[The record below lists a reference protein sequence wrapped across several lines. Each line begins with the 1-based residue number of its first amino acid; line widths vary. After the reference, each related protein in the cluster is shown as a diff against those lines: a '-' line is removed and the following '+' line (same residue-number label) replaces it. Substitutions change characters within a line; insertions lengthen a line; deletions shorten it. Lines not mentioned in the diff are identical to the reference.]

1 MIIDDADMGDPDS
14 TAGLRFVVLHH
25 VPGEDFGRTDEEHF
39 DWMFQSGDALRTWA
53 SPVCRFSAGDLVL
66 PCQSLPPHRVA
77 YLDYEGPV
85 SGNRGTVRR
94 VLSGT
99 FTVKEESRDSF
110 VAMLL
115 IAGDESARCT
125 IELHDDTDT
134 AWTLSLKNQAAPE

>member
-1 MIIDDADMGDPDS
+1 MAS
-14 TAGLRFVVLHH
+14 TNTNAMRFVVLHH
-25 VPGEDFGRTDEEHF
+25 IPGQDFGRTNDEHF

-53 SPVCRFSAGDLVL
+53 TPVCRFSDGDLML

-99 FTVKEESRDSF
+99 FTVKEQLHDRF
-110 VAMLL
+110 VALLL

-125 IELHDDTDT
+125 IELQSDTES
-134 AWTLSLKNQAAPE
+134 AWTLSLNNQAAPE